1 MNTKTLTE
9 FFTDELPAYA
19 SYDNLRSMANYC
31 DGLKISQRKILYTGF
46 LKHPNDFVKTENFCN
61 EASTFTN
68 YLHGPASLCGVCNSL
83 VQGFVGTA
91 NYPLFVGNS
100 SGWGY
105 RMGQESSAP
114 RYTRLKVSDFSK
126 KLFPKV
132 EFEILEKQYFE
143 GDYIEPKFLIP
154 VLPVLLLNGSEG
166 LTVGFKSK
174 IYPRNPVDIISY
186 INKRLSG
193 VKNIKCD
200 FVPYIKGYKGK
211 VIKNS
216 ETGKFELWPQVDK
229 VNTTNYIIRE
239 IPIGKDCYVSYLKT
253 LDDLCDN
260 GIIQDYYDKCNSKTG
275 EIVIEI
281 KTTREFTNKYNTE
294 DKLLSVLKLKT
305 VLHEQ
310 LNFIDE
316 SNRVREFNS
325 IPEIL
330 DAFIDIRL
338 KYYQKRKDYL
348 IQTTKAY
355 LNKQYSKYLFCKGII
370 DDTIKVKNTPKDKI
384 IEQLDKIDKIIK
396 VNDSYQYLLSIPV
409 YSITKDGLKD
419 IKEDI
424 LKNKELLQTYKS
436 KEIEGFWSDDIKEI
450 KGFFKE

>member
-1 MNTKTLTE
+1 M
-9 FFTDELPAYA
+9 
-19 SYDNLRSMANYC
+19 
-31 DGLKISQRKILYTGF
+31 
-46 LKHPNDFVKTENFCN
+46 
-61 EASTFTN
+61 
-68 YLHGPASLCGVCNSL
+68 
-83 VQGFVGTA
+83 
-91 NYPLFVGNS
+91 
-100 SGWGY
+100 
-105 RMGQESSAP
+105 
-114 RYTRLKVSDFSK
+114 
-126 KLFPKV
+126 
-132 EFEILEKQYFE
+132 
-143 GDYIEPKFLIP
+143 YI
-154 VLPVLLLNGSEG
+154 
-166 LTVGFKSK
+166 
-174 IYPRNPVDIISY
+174 IY
-186 INKRLSG
+186 
-193 VKNIKCD
+193 
-200 FVPYIKGYKGK
+200 
-211 VIKNS
+211 
-216 ETGKFELWPQVDK
+216 
-229 VNTTNYIIRE
+229 YIIRE

-294 DKLLSVLKLKT
+294 DKLLTVLKLKT

>member
-83 VQGFVGTA
+83 VQGFVGAA

-100 SGWGY
+100 GGWGY

-200 FVPYIKGYKGK
+200 FVPYIKGY
-211 VIKNS
+211 
-216 ETGKFELWPQVDK
+216 
-229 VNTTNYIIRE
+229 
-239 IPIGKDCYVSYLKT
+239 
-253 LDDLCDN
+253 
-260 GIIQDYYDKCNSKTG
+260 
-275 EIVIEI
+275 
-281 KTTREFTNKYNTE
+281 
-294 DKLLSVLKLKT
+294 
-305 VLHEQ
+305 
-310 LNFIDE
+310 
-316 SNRVREFNS
+316 
-325 IPEIL
+325 
-330 DAFIDIRL
+330 
-338 KYYQKRKDYL
+338 
-348 IQTTKAY
+348 
-355 LNKQYSKYLFCKGII
+355 
-370 DDTIKVKNTPKDKI
+370 
-384 IEQLDKIDKIIK
+384 
-396 VNDSYQYLLSIPV
+396 
-409 YSITKDGLKD
+409 
-419 IKEDI
+419 
-424 LKNKELLQTYKS
+424 
-436 KEIEGFWSDDIKEI
+436 
-450 KGFFKE
+450 

>member
-1 MNTKTLTE
+1 M
-9 FFTDELPAYA
+9 
-19 SYDNLRSMANYC
+19 
-31 DGLKISQRKILYTGF
+31 
-46 LKHPNDFVKTENFCN
+46 
-61 EASTFTN
+61 
-68 YLHGPASLCGVCNSL
+68 
-83 VQGFVGTA
+83 
-91 NYPLFVGNS
+91 
-100 SGWGY
+100 
-105 RMGQESSAP
+105 
-114 RYTRLKVSDFSK
+114 
-126 KLFPKV
+126 
-132 EFEILEKQYFE
+132 
-143 GDYIEPKFLIP
+143 
-154 VLPVLLLNGSEG
+154 
-166 LTVGFKSK
+166 
-174 IYPRNPVDIISY
+174 
-186 INKRLSG
+186 
-193 VKNIKCD
+193 
-200 FVPYIKGYKGK
+200 
-211 VIKNS
+211 
-216 ETGKFELWPQVDK
+216 
-229 VNTTNYIIRE
+229 
-239 IPIGKDCYVSYLKT
+239 
-253 LDDLCDN
+253 CDN

-294 DKLLSVLKLKT
+294 DKLLTVLKLKT